1 MDPTESL
8 GHVREE
14 HGTTA
19 ARVSRNLYNSNHRRN
34 VSQRKASRDSLL
46 SFFLSFF
53 RFDRGKKSKNPI
65 FETYLPFETLE
76 TFRMDL
82 WKSSKNAPRAFYH
95 FILSLLFVTLR
106 RTRITPRK
114 RKSGSR
120 NRGYSNV
127 SRLVLPIVGK
137 RETDKS
143 DRLAAVPIISHCE
156 IVAAP
161 TSRNLRQL
169 SPSVR
174 NGRFI

>member
-46 SFFLSFF
+46 SFFPSF
-53 RFDRGKKSKNPI
+53 DSIGEKNPI
-65 FETYLPFETLE
+65 FKTYLPFETLE

-95 FILSLLFVTLR
+95 FILSLLFVTPR

-120 NRGYSNV
+120 NRGYHSNV
-127 SRLVLPIVGK
+127 FRLLLPIVGK
-137 RETDKS
+137 RETDKT